1 MMQRSTFY
9 LCFGSMWRTHLRV
22 DAARTGAR
30 HALQVTFSRKPILP
44 AFSRQAC
51 KALTAG
57 LLALALLA
65 AGCSRDKGPRKT
77 VIQDTGS
84 DTMVNLAQAWAEE
97 YATVDPAVSV
107 EDYGGGSG
115 TGIAALSS
123 GTVDIANCSRRF
135 EPREIEQA
143 KTNTGKAPHEV
154 MVGFD
159 ALAVYINKNNPLNE
173 ITIPQLADIYAEGGQ
188 LTKWSQL
195 GVKMPGGS
203 DEIIRVSRQSN
214 SGTYFYFREAI
225 LGNGRDFKL
234 GSRDMQ
240 GSKDV
245 VELVAN
251 TPSAIGYSG
260 MGYNTPAVKQLRI
273 SRKAGE
279 PAYAP
284 SVETTL
290 NHTYPIARPLFM
302 YTLGDPAGEVKKYL
316 DWIDSDAGQ
325 KIVLQSG
332 YVPLPKTG
340 N

>member
-1 MMQRSTFY
+1 MKQRSD
-9 LCFGSMWRTHLRV
+9 CMLR
-22 DAARTGAR
+22 AARAG
-30 HALQVTFSRKPILP
+30 LP
-44 AFSRQAC
+44 AL
-51 KALTAG
+51 ALG
-57 LLALALLA
+57 LLALVLVA
-65 AGCSRDKGPRKT
+65 AGCSRSKGPGKT

-97 YATVDPAVSV
+97 YAKVDPAVSV
-107 EDYGGGSG
+107 EVSGGGSG

-135 EPREIEQA
+135 EPQEIEQA
-143 KTNTGKAPHEV
+143 KKNTGKAPHEF

-159 ALAVYINKNNPLNE
+159 ALAVYVNKASPLNE
-173 ITIPQLADIYAEGGQ
+173 ITIEQLAGIYAEGGN

-195 GVKMPGGS
+195 GVKMPAGA

-225 LGNGRDFKL
+225 LGKGRDFKL

-260 MGYNTPAVKQLRI
+260 MGYNTPAVKQLRV
-273 SRKAGE
+273 SQKAGE

-302 YTLGDPAGEVKKYL
+302 YTLGDPAGAVKKYL
-316 DWIDSDAGQ
+316 DWVNSDAGQ

-332 YVPLPKTG
+332 YVPLPKAG

>member
-1 MMQRSTFY
+1 MIHRSNA
-9 LCFGSMWRTHLRV
+9 MHR
-22 DAARTGAR
+22 
-30 HALQVTFSRKPILP
+30 P
-44 AFSRQAC
+44 A
-51 KALTAG
+51 TAS
-57 LLALALLA
+57 LLAFALLA
-65 AGCSRDKGPRKT
+65 AGCSRSKGPNKA

-97 YATVDPAVSV
+97 YAKVDPSVSV
-107 EDYGGGSG
+107 EVSGGGSG

-135 EPREIEQA
+135 EPQEIEQA
-143 KTNTGKAPHEV
+143 KKNTGKAPREF

-159 ALAVYINKNNPLNE
+159 ALAVYVNKNNPLNE
-173 ITIPQLADIYAEGGQ
+173 ITIDQLADIYAEGGK
-188 LTKWSQL
+188 LAKWSQL
-195 GVKMPGGS
+195 GVKLPDGS

-225 LGNGRDFKL
+225 LGKGRDFRL

-260 MGYNTPAVKQLRI
+260 MGYNTPAVKALRV
-273 SRKAGE
+273 SQKAGQ
-279 PAYAP
+279 PAYPP

-302 YTLGDPAGEVKKYL
+302 YTLGEPTGDVKKYL
-316 DWIDSDAGQ
+316 DWVNSEAGQ

-332 YVPLPKTG
+332 YVPLPKAG
-340 N
+340 K

>member
-1 MMQRSTFY
+1 MMQRLTSYF
-9 LCFGSMWRTHLRV
+9 LRLSDV
-22 DAARTGAR
+22 AQ
-30 HALQVTFSRKPILP
+30 ALSLV
-44 AFSRQAC
+44 
-51 KALTAG
+51 
-57 LLALALLA
+57 ALAMVL
-65 AGCSRDKGPRKT
+65 AGCSHSKGPNKT

-97 YATVDPAVSV
+97 YAAVEPTVSV
-107 EDYGGGSG
+107 EVSGGGSG

-135 EPREIEQA
+135 EPQEVEQA
-143 KTNTGKAPHEV
+143 RKNTGKAPHEFTV
-154 MVGFD
+154 AYD
-159 ALAVYINKNNPLNE
+159 ALAVYVSKNNPLNE
-173 ITIPQLADIYAEGGQ
+173 ITIDQLADIYAENGK
-188 LTKWSQL
+188 LAKWSQL

-251 TPSAIGYSG
+251 TLSAIGYSG
-260 MGYNTPAVKQLRI
+260 MGYNTPDVKQLRVA
-273 SRKAGE
+273 RKAGD

-302 YTLGDPAGEVKKYL
+302 YTLGDPVGAVKKYL
-316 DWIDSDAGQ
+316 DWLNSDAGQ
-325 KIVLQSG
+325 KIVLKSG
-332 YVPLPKTG
+332 YVPLPKAG
-340 N
+340 G